1 MTFLTMSCQV
11 LGGICTVM
19 LRPLRFSDSLFL
31 WLRPR
36 PRVATMQQSGE
47 GAVSVIHSGREAAAG
62 AVSTEALMCGSSG
75 REWLW
80 WSLRQ

>member
-1 MTFLTMSCQV
+1 
-11 LGGICTVM
+11 
-19 LRPLRFSDSLFL
+19 
-31 WLRPR
+31 
-36 PRVATMQQSGE
+36 MQQSGE
-47 GAVSVIHSGREAAAG
+47 GGVSIVHSGREAAAG